1 MGALAPSTHRT
12 PRLMDGVSMDP
23 VNGAE
28 RRPVT
33 SSVEGLRS
41 PGQVEARPSA
51 DGSPAEVPS
60 SNSVKAGL
68 LVCPSI
74 KNT

>member
-1 MGALAPSTHRT
+1 
-12 PRLMDGVSMDP
+12 MDGVSMDP
-23 VNGAE
+23 VNRAE

-33 SSVEGLRS
+33 SVEGLRS

-51 DGSPAEVPS
+51 DSSPAEVPS

-68 LVCPSI
+68 VVCPSI